1 MQTHEGPAVSRLAAD
16 GLTAGAFGASSAPEI
31 LDASRPDSV
40 ERIRLGLSATGL
52 VFLEGLATEAA
63 ALALS
68 AKLGE
73 IFPHRDS
80 EPSGLTRIQ
89 CRLAIA
95 GQPGFKG
102 FSADRLFP
110 HTDQSCLEEPAQFL
124 VQVCKEHAG
133 TGGDSTL
140 VDGRGVYRDLARSF
154 PELLG
159 YLGSPRSAVFSD
171 GRSIHCG
178 AIFEALADGSIGVRF
193 RHDSCIFFSAHIT
206 PHIGYFLQLI
216 DKHTQRFALDAGQA
230 YVINNRWWLHGRE
243 AFRGEREMW
252 RILLRARQSSAAEAA
267 VGFAL
272 GESQRRVA

>member
-1 MQTHEGPAVSRLAAD
+1 MQTQKGSPVSRPAAEGLA
-16 GLTAGAFGASSAPEI
+16 AGAFAPSSAPEL
-31 LDASRPDSV
+31 LDASRPGIAARV
-40 ERIRLGLSATGL
+40 QRGLSAEGL
-52 VFLEGLATEAA
+52 VFLEGIESEGD

-68 AKLGE
+68 RELGE

-89 CRLAIA
+89 CRMAVA

-110 HTDQSCLEEPAQFL
+110 HTDQSCLQEPAQFL
-124 VQVCKEHAG
+124 VQVCKEQAG
-133 TGGDSTL
+133 TGGDSVL

-171 GRSIHCG
+171 GCNVHCG
-178 AIFEALADGSIGVRF
+178 AIFEALEDGSLGVRF
-193 RHDSCIFFSAHIT
+193 RHDSCIFFSAQIT

-216 DKHTQRFALDAGQA
+216 ERHTRRFALDPGQA

-243 AFRGEREMW
+243 AFLGEREMW
-252 RILLRARQSSAAEAA
+252 RILLRAKESSAPGAA
-267 VGFAL
+267 VGFTLA
-272 GESQRRVA
+272 ESQRRVA